1 MKEKVEHNQ
10 CVLCALL
17 CPGPCFPSSP
27 EEMQR
32 CFWNVILDNS
42 GYQVT
47 FHLAIQTGWMSQQKG
62 RLEVGERGKTVE
74 ESRVKSKVMTRGA
87 YGSKDLEIG
96 TQQVQLLHQCS
107 SEDQG
112 QCQLPYGNF
121 QHFLI
126 ALARGHH
133 NSYL

>member
-1 MKEKVEHNQ
+1 MESPNSPQIAPSGRLFIPPTGLAMVEQTSLGNHRADFMKEKVEHSQ

-47 FHLAIQTGWMSQQKG
+47 LHLAIQTGWMSQQKG
-62 RLEVGERGKTVE
+62 RREVGERGKAVE
-74 ESRVKSKVMTRGA
+74 ESGVKSKVMTRGA
-87 YGSKDLEIG
+87 
-96 TQQVQLLHQCS
+96 
-107 SEDQG
+107 
-112 QCQLPYGNF
+112 
-121 QHFLI
+121 
-126 ALARGHH
+126 
-133 NSYL
+133 